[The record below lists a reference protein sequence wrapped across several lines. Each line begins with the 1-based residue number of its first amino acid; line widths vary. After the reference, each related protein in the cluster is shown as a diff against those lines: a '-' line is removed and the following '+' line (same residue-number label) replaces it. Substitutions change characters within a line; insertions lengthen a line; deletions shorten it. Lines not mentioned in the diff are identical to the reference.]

1 MFVANARPNAR
12 LQVLSWEPNPL
23 TAALLRRSL
32 VLNCWH
38 HIDNER
44 VLKKLNPT
52 KTPILTWAYFDDY
65 FPHGSVPPN
74 TACDA
79 VRLVSILAA
88 C

>member
-1 MFVANARPNAR
+1 MFVANPRPNAR

-44 VLKKLNPT
+44 VLKKPHKNPD
-52 KTPILTWAYFDDY
+52 LDLGLF
-65 FPHGSVPPN
+65 
-74 TACDA
+74 
-79 VRLVSILAA
+79 
-88 C
+88 